1 MLVVDL
7 ACEAGHRFEGW
18 FGSADDLASQQ
29 SRGLL
34 TCPVCNSAQVQ
45 RLPSAAHINRGV
57 SRQVDR
63 VSTPGPQHAASSV
76 HGASAAKV
84 TTAVGANGAPS
95 GRGAAEAV
103 PMEAVDMDE
112 ATARAHEALK
122 AIQKTWLEAARKV
135 IENTEDVGEK
145 FADEARKMHYG
156 DAPERGIRG
165 QASDEE
171 REALKEEGIDVM
183 TMPLPKVSK
192 DTLQ

>member
-29 SRGLL
+29 ARRLL

-45 RLPSAAHINRGV
+45 RLPSASHINRGV
-57 SRQVDR
+57 SRQAARHDAA
-63 VSTPGPQHAASSV
+63 HASEGAKQASV
-76 HGASAAKV
+76 AASAAS
-84 TTAVGANGAPS
+84 AAPS
-95 GRGAAEAV
+95 QVAHTREAQGPV
-103 PMEAVDMDE
+103 EVEAVDLDE
-112 ATARAHEALK
+112 AAVRAHEALK

-145 FADEARKMHYG
+145 FADEARKIHHG

-171 REALKEEGIDVM
+171 REALKEEGIDVFS
-183 TMPLPKVSK
+183 MPLPKISK

>member
-7 ACEAGHRFEGW
+7 CCEAGHRFEGW
-18 FGSADDLASQQ
+18 FGSGDDLASQQ
-29 SRGLL
+29 ARGLL

-57 SRQVDR
+57 SRQAGRTVVD
-63 VSTPGPQHAASSV
+63 TG
-76 HGASAAKV
+76 V
-84 TTAVGANGAPS
+84 TAPAQAVERAPS
-95 GRGAAEAV
+95 GQSAQRGPTEALPV
-103 PMEAVDMDE
+103 ELVDRDE

-122 AIQKTWLEAARKV
+122 AIQKTWLEAARNV

-165 QASDEE
+165 LASSEE

-183 TMPLPKVSK
+183 SMPLPKVSK